1 MDEGLHITVAE
12 LLDAIEWHMNNAL
25 ASLATQNPERAILG
39 LLSAGNARYTAELAL
54 AHMDELHGTD
64 VQKFRAARSRA
75 SDLIRSYR
83 EDFHMTLNVQPNVK
97 PAVEHVTKEP
107 PAVKP
112 GPYREYHPKIDEERK
127 NEIMA
132 LLAEGNPPDKLVK
145 EWLEEIVG
153 VYHVGYSTVANWYY
167 ELKNQK
173 KK

>member
-54 AHMDELHGTD
+54 SHMDELHGTD
-64 VQKFRAARSRA
+64 IQKFRAARGRA
-75 SDLIRSYR
+75 SDLIRAYR

-97 PAVEHVTKEP
+97 PTVTNVVNNP
-107 PAVKP
+107 APAVKP
-112 GPYREYHPKIDEERK
+112 AEHREYHPKIEAERK
-127 NEIMA
+127 AEIIA
-132 LLAEGNPPDKLVK
+132 LLQEGNPPDKTIK

-167 ELKNQK
+167 ELKNK
-173 KK
+173 K